1 MLVAAKIGF
10 VFQLEGSGHYLNFY
24 TCIYIISTRT
34 LSKNSAE
41 AAEMNAFEMFDLI
54 VDVH

>member
-1 MLVAAKIGF
+1 MLVAAKVGF
-10 VFQLEGSGHYLNFY
+10 VFQLGGSCHYLNLY
-24 TCIYIISTRT
+24 TCIYIISTWT
-34 LSKNSAE
+34 LSKISAE